1 MPSCIRSPQRARSAA
16 FNRPGCHGVHMP
28 RYESHGLHSAQIA
41 DQVITSTLSGSFNR
55 EGCLAW
61 VTRLKALIE
70 GLDGRPFCLLIDTR
84 DYEGGTDEALQ
95 LANEFNRW
103 LNSQPLVAKAHLIT
117 SQVLH
122 AIAVERVPQLKY
134 QTIKTFKCIDEAQV
148 WLASQL
154 AHAQGAC
161 TAGEAGGNPPNSPGQ
176 STTPHDTDMAITQSG

>member
-1 MPSCIRSPQRARSAA
+1 
-16 FNRPGCHGVHMP
+16 MP
-28 RYESHGLHSAQIA
+28 RYESHGLHSAQVV
-41 DQVITSTLSGSFNR
+41 DQVIMSKLSGSFNR

-61 VTRLKALIE
+61 VTRIKTLIE

-103 LNSQPLVAKAHLIT
+103 LNTQPLVAKAHLIT

-134 QTIKTFKCIDEAQV
+134 QTTKTFTCIDEAQA
-148 WLASQL
+148 WLASRL
-154 AHAQGAC
+154 IHAQGDCASRDE
-161 TAGEAGGNPPNSPGQ
+161 GENPPSSP
-176 STTPHDTDMAITQSG
+176 